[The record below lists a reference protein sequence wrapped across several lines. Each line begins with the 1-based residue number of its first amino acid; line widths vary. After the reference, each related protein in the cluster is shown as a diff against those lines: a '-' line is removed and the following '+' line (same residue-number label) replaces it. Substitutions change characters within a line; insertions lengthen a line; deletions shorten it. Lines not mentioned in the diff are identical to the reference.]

1 MTYLPSDKIRV
12 FVSSRLGEC
21 EAERGRAREMIESL
35 GHQPVMFEAAG
46 ARPYPPRSVYL
57 RGVEESQIFVGV
69 YREGYG
75 YVAEG
80 MEISGLEDE
89 YRHSSLRGIPQLLYV
104 LRAGEMEPKLRAL
117 VDGVHGAGR
126 DGRVLRGH
134 GRVCP
139 GL

>member
-1 MTYLPSDKIRV
+1 MTFLPTDKIRV

-21 EAERGRAREMIESL
+21 EAERTYARSTVETL

-57 RGVEESQIFVGV
+57 RGLEESQIFVGI

-75 YVAEG
+75 YIAEG
-80 MEISGLEDE
+80 MNISGLEDE
-89 YRHSSLRGIPQLLYV
+89 YRYSS
-104 LRAGEMEPKLRAL
+104 AL
-117 VDGVHGAGR
+117 AFHNCCTCFVKGR
-126 DGRVLRGH
+126 RSQG
-134 GRVCP
+134 C